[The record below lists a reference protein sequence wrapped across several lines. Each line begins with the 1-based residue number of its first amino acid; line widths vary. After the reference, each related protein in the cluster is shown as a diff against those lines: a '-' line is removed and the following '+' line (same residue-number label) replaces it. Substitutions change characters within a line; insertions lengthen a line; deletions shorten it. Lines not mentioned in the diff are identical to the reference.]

1 MALTIRPGK
10 TFTDDKVRYIID
22 SNREKGKTTAPTTR
36 RRDYELEPTK
46 EEDQGKN
53 GDKGT
58 SESGRSKT
66 VKCDAG
72 PLREEDCSQ
81 TRQNVVP
88 VARGGS
94 PPAISAPH
102 VHPRVARRARCFP
115 SKRSTFF

>member
-1 MALTIRPGK
+1 MEK
-10 TFTDDKVRYIID
+10 
-22 SNREKGKTTAPTTR
+22 KGKQQRR
-36 RRDYELEPTK
+36 RRDDELEPTK

-58 SESGRSKT
+58 SESGHGKT

-72 PLREEDCSQ
+72 PLREEDSSQ
-81 TRQNVVP
+81 TRQNVVR

-94 PPAISAPH
+94 LPAISAPH
-102 VHPRVARRARCFP
+102 VHPSVARGARCFP